1 MPFSIV
7 EEDGRLVVNSP
18 YHPNFPARARSLGG
32 DWDPERRVWL
42 FDASDGDRVRTLC
55 REIYGTEGPASDR
68 ERSAPYP
75 SPARYGSNSHQFA
88 ESAPAVPHYYGHRNR
103 LRQRFLD
110 ADAEKLPDYELL
122 EIILFAALQRGD
134 VKPLAKAVLGHFGG
148 FAETMSAE
156 PAALAEA
163 GLNLA
168 GIAAVKS
175 VREAALRLM
184 RAELQERPVVNS
196 WDKLID
202 YCTAQI
208 AHGKVE
214 EFHVL
219 FLDRKN
225 VLLKHERQQKGTID
239 HTPVYPR
246 EVVKRALEL
255 EASALILVHNH
266 PSGDPTPS
274 KADIAVTQDIK
285 KAAAPLGV
293 TVHDHVIIGR
303 NRHTSLRDLGLL

>member
-1 MPFSIV
+1 MPFTIV

-266 PSGDPTPS
+266 PT
-274 KADIAVTQDIK
+274 
-285 KAAAPLGV
+285 
-293 TVHDHVIIGR
+293 
-303 NRHTSLRDLGLL
+303 